1 MSLFRVPQIWR
12 SSDPDYKLSR
22 GAVRSLRPFLLSTA
36 TPAHPPRVRST
47 SLEHHVSLST
57 VPDLFLLSP
66 VDDDFLD
73 C

>member
-36 TPAHPPRVRST
+36 TVERRVQGAFFNVPLAGPRRIGLRRNTVSGKQRLFAT
-47 SLEHHVSLST
+47 S
-57 VPDLFLLSP
+57 
-66 VDDDFLD
+66 
-73 C
+73 